1 MSILSLPRRARA
13 VGLLS
18 GALVLALATGPALAT
33 GAGAAPAAAPPA
45 AAPATPAAPL
55 TNLAHLDFLGDTVT
69 PSATPEHTTYR
80 LAQEPQ
86 LGVVWTYAD
95 RRDDGS
101 YKRVG
106 GGPYDEA
113 TNTWGQGAY
122 NTDDLTRAAV
132 VYLRHWRQFRDDAS
146 RQRAYELLRAVTYL
160 QTVSGKNA
168 GNVVLWMQPDGS
180 LNRSPKPVELPDPS
194 DSAESYWLAR
204 TVWALGEGYA
214 AFAEQDPAFATFLA
228 QRLDL
233 ALYALN
239 RQSLSRYGKHRVSD
253 GAKVP
258 AWLITDAADASAEA
272 VLGLSAYVATGDPVP
287 GRSLRARSAL
297 RRYSEGIAE
306 MSAGTQR
313 SFPYGAI
320 LPWTHSRSFWHAWAS
335 QMPAALAEA
344 SGTLDEPE
352 LLTPA
357 VRDAAVFTPRLLT
370 STGPI
375 NGWLPTPGDR
385 TQIAYGVDSRVQSL
399 LAVQEQTDRDGFG
412 ALAAMTAGWYF
423 GANRA
428 GAPMYDP
435 QTGRTYDGLAA
446 DGTVNRNSGAESTI
460 HGLLSMLALDAHPT
474 VAATA
479 RGFTGQTQQDG
490 VRVVEGEAAVRT
502 VGADVVTPESA
513 WTGESAYSGGAY
525 LALRPA
531 GSATWSAEALRQPQV
546 VEPVLDLQQAKRAVV
561 TRWTGGRR
569 NLGRIDSGSIG
580 RQGISEAPGA
590 LLPVALRR
598 ELPAGAAQVS
608 VRTNRRSGPPAR
620 IDALLL
626 TPVVSTLGLSGP
638 GGSTLL
644 LRSAADRSLLR
655 SLQVPGKGPTTL
667 SAYDSAGKLR
677 ARTTSYGSRVS
688 VVVPAG
694 GFTVVTRSAAADP
707 VSAAAVVAWQTAARR

>member
-18 GALVLALATGPALAT
+18 GALVLAMATGPALAT

-45 AAPATPAAPL
+45 AAPAAPAAPL

-239 RQSLSRYGKHRVSD
+239 RQSLSRY
-253 GAKVP
+253 
-258 AWLITDAADASAEA
+258 ASTACPTA
-272 VLGLSAYVATGDPVP
+272 PRCPP
-287 GRSLRARSAL
+287 G
-297 RRYSEGIAE
+297 
-306 MSAGTQR
+306 
-313 SFPYGAI
+313 
-320 LPWTHSRSFWHAWAS
+320 
-335 QMPAALAEA
+335 
-344 SGTLDEPE
+344 
-352 LLTPA
+352 
-357 VRDAAVFTPRLLT
+357 
-370 STGPI
+370 
-375 NGWLPTPGDR
+375 
-385 TQIAYGVDSRVQSL
+385 
-399 LAVQEQTDRDGFG
+399 
-412 ALAAMTAGWYF
+412 
-423 GANRA
+423 
-428 GAPMYDP
+428 
-435 QTGRTYDGLAA
+435 
-446 DGTVNRNSGAESTI
+446 
-460 HGLLSMLALDAHPT
+460 
-474 VAATA
+474 
-479 RGFTGQTQQDG
+479 
-490 VRVVEGEAAVRT
+490 
-502 VGADVVTPESA
+502 
-513 WTGESAYSGGAY
+513 
-525 LALRPA
+525 
-531 GSATWSAEALRQPQV
+531 
-546 VEPVLDLQQAKRAVV
+546 
-561 TRWTGGRR
+561 
-569 NLGRIDSGSIG
+569 
-580 RQGISEAPGA
+580 
-590 LLPVALRR
+590 
-598 ELPAGAAQVS
+598 
-608 VRTNRRSGPPAR
+608 
-620 IDALLL
+620 
-626 TPVVSTLGLSGP
+626 
-638 GGSTLL
+638 
-644 LRSAADRSLLR
+644 
-655 SLQVPGKGPTTL
+655 
-667 SAYDSAGKLR
+667 
-677 ARTTSYGSRVS
+677 
-688 VVVPAG
+688 
-694 GFTVVTRSAAADP
+694 
-707 VSAAAVVAWQTAARR
+707 